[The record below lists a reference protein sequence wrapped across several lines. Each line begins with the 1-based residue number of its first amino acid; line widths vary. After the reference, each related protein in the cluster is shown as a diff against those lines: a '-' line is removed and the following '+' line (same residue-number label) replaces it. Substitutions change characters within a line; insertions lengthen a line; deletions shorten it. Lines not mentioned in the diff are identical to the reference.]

1 MSRTLFKEVGYHL
14 SKLIHDIDHGD
25 IGLPDLQRP
34 FVWKNSQVRNLF
46 DSMYKGFPVGY
57 FLFWATDDGRN
68 TRNIGSDTK
77 QVNIPRLLI
86 VDGQQR
92 LTSLYAVLKGQKIL
106 NENYEE
112 VSIQIA
118 FRPKDGRF
126 EVADAA
132 IKKDPEYIADISSV
146 WKDGYSTWELI
157 NNFLSRL
164 RKSKEVSREE
174 EMTISRAIDRLYNL
188 KDYPF
193 TAVEISS
200 TVDEE
205 QVSEIFVR
213 INSQGKQLNQADFI
227 LTLLSVFW
235 DEGRKEL
242 EEFSRLSRIPVG
254 PHNEPTPYNHFI
266 HPHPDQLLRVGI
278 GLGLKRARLKNV
290 YSVLRG
296 KDLETGLFSETKRV
310 EQFNVLKE
318 AQKHVL
324 SIQNWHDFFHAIIKA
339 GFRSHRMISSETTII
354 YAYIMYL
361 IGKIDYKIDHYQL
374 QHLIARWFFMT
385 SITRRYT
392 SSPETVMERD
402 LTRLRDVPSK
412 EGFINVINHLIDSSL
427 TNDFWNIT
435 LVEALETSTNRTP
448 TLFAYYA
455 ALNLLDARVL
465 FSNMKIRELMD
476 PMLQGQRSPI
486 ERHHLFPK
494 AYLKSI
500 GIETNR
506 EINQIANYAF
516 VEWKDNSEI
525 ADQSPKEY
533 LPKYTSRFSDEELEA
548 MYHVHALPIGWED
561 MSYHEFLRKRRQLM
575 ARIIKEGFDTLEK

>member
-205 QVSEIFVR
+205 HVSETCRCIDTDGQHPR
-213 INSQGKQLNQADFI
+213 AGDLI
-227 LTLLSVFW
+227 LAVLAGFW
-235 DEGRKEL
+235 DAGSGQTED
-242 EEFSRLSRIPVG
+242 FCWQSRPPVG
-254 PHNEPTPYNHFI
+254 PHTEP
-266 HPHPDQLLRVGI
+266 
-278 GLGLKRARLKNV
+278 
-290 YSVLRG
+290 
-296 KDLETGLFSETKRV
+296 
-310 EQFNVLKE
+310 
-318 AQKHVL
+318 
-324 SIQNWHDFFHAIIKA
+324 
-339 GFRSHRMISSETTII
+339 
-354 YAYIMYL
+354 
-361 IGKIDYKIDHYQL
+361 
-374 QHLIARWFFMT
+374 
-385 SITRRYT
+385 
-392 SSPETVMERD
+392 SP
-402 LTRLRDVPSK
+402 
-412 EGFINVINHLIDSSL
+412 
-427 TNDFWNIT
+427 
-435 LVEALETSTNRTP
+435 
-448 TLFAYYA
+448 
-455 ALNLLDARVL
+455 
-465 FSNMKIRELMD
+465 
-476 PMLQGQRSPI
+476 
-486 ERHHLFPK
+486 
-494 AYLKSI
+494 
-500 GIETNR
+500 
-506 EINQIANYAF
+506 
-516 VEWKDNSEI
+516 
-525 ADQSPKEY
+525 
-533 LPKYTSRFSDEELEA
+533 
-548 MYHVHALPIGWED
+548 
-561 MSYHEFLRKRRQLM
+561 
-575 ARIIKEGFDTLEK
+575 